1 MGPITILVRRPS
13 LRLPVAKGDL
23 QEEVGHIQSVGRVS
37 AYYSESVFGCAPQ
50 GDPPHWAVQAL
61 AQRLRS
67 CYKLT
72 LFNFDLIQPEQ
83 PAHENGALPLQLRLP
98 IHRTLTNKEEKTT
111 HMALGMFTASD
122 CKNGR
127 GHII

>member
-1 MGPITILVRRPS
+1 M
-13 LRLPVAKGDL
+13 AKGDL

-50 GDPPHWAVQAL
+50 RDPPHWAVQAL
-61 AQRLRS
+61 AQRLRL

-83 PAHENGALPLQLRLP
+83 PAHAKGALPPQL
-98 IHRTLTNKEEKTT
+98 TT
-111 HMALGMFTASD
+111 PSLSNTSEQRREDDTHGAGD
-122 CKNGR
+122 V
-127 GHII
+127 